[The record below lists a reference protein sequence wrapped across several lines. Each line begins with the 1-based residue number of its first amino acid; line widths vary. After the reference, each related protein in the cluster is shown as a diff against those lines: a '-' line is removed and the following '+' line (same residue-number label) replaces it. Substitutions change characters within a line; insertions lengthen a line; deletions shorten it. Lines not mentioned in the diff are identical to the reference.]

1 VVPDPTPVILL
12 AVSLS
17 GAAVAG
23 WLTPRRPLAAF
34 GILFALAALTRPT
47 IETPIGTMRLEQ
59 PAIAVVGVVL
69 VATGR
74 LRDLRTLPRWVWAM
88 AGCLALY
95 LAILAISSVLMAPD
109 RGVSLRLVAWWALSL
124 AGCAEA
130 VLLVDR
136 RGREAILP
144 LGLVGAATGLIGIGA
159 AIVFLAFG
167 PAVEPGIQNADSVL
181 PRVYGLGWEAN
192 LYAGFLAACVP
203 FGLELAR
210 TGRDRRLGIAIA
222 AVLLVSMPLGVTRGA
237 FVGLAVGSAV
247 YLATVLWRER
257 RPMPAAVLATMVALV
272 TVVGIGASDVLLP
285 NEIER
290 SSATTGALPSPG
302 PGGTA
307 VPGTS
312 GEPLVSAPPPT
323 PLPSLRAQTDT
334 FAFRMKRVPVA
345 LDDIAKSPLIGLGAE
360 SFGQRHGDPT
370 QGGAPDHI
378 AILAVAAVYEAGVVG
393 ALALVAAFVILALAL
408 WRATRVGA
416 AVGAGAAYLGSVA
429 ALLAAYQATN
439 ALHFAINWLIA
450 GAAIALAAWPPG
462 GGGDQ
467 TESVRDAAP
476 GTSRNAAS
484 SAASSASRP

>member
-1 VVPDPTPVILL
+1 
-12 AVSLS
+12 
-17 GAAVAG
+17 
-23 WLTPRRPLAAF
+23 
-34 GILFALAALTRPT
+34 
-47 IETPIGTMRLEQ
+47 
-59 PAIAVVGVVL
+59 
-69 VATGR
+69 
-74 LRDLRTLPRWVWAM
+74 
-88 AGCLALY
+88 
-95 LAILAISSVLMAPD
+95 
-109 RGVSLRLVAWWALSL
+109 
-124 AGCAEA
+124 
-130 VLLVDR
+130 
-136 RGREAILP
+136 
-144 LGLVGAATGLIGIGA
+144 
-159 AIVFLAFG
+159 
-167 PAVEPGIQNADSVL
+167 
-181 PRVYGLGWEAN
+181 
-192 LYAGFLAACVP
+192 
-203 FGLELAR
+203 
-210 TGRDRRLGIAIA
+210 
-222 AVLLVSMPLGVTRGA
+222 
-237 FVGLAVGSAV
+237 
-247 YLATVLWRER
+247 
-257 RPMPAAVLATMVALV
+257 MVALV

-302 PGGTA
+302 PGGTV